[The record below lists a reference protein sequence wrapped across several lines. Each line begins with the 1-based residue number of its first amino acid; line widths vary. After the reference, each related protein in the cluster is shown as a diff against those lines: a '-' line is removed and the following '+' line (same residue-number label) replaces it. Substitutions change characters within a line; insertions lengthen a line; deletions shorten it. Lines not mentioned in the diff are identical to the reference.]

1 MQEEEDLMGS
11 HGLGKRTRRFLPGSP
26 ATTTN
31 RVEMIGDSDILP
43 GSIERRRT
51 RRRGDGRREGE
62 ANTLE
67 QLLLQKTTRKNFLK
81 ACRVKKKKMMI
92 RGESGGIPP
101 GRIIIESRSDRR
113 RRRDE
118 GR

>member
-1 MQEEEDLMGS
+1 
-11 HGLGKRTRRFLPGSP
+11 
-26 ATTTN
+26 
-31 RVEMIGDSDILP
+31 MIGDSGILP

-51 RRRGDGRREGE
+51 RRRSDGRREGE

-81 ACRVKKKKMMI
+81 ACRVKKKMMMI

-101 GRIIIESRSDRR
+101 GSIIIESRSGRR
-113 RRRDE
+113 RKRDE
-118 GR
+118 GI